1 MLAPPIGGGQL
12 DNLITTFVAMDT
24 DGDGTVDFHEFC
36 IGMTGKAKGPFDGLS
51 DYDVN
56 RLIDKFLDYA
66 NMIKRERALAYIETP
81 SEGGNDHCKVATF
94 KSLFTPQQKATTM
107 LGEGKQDIEMEFDDE
122 DSEIIR
128 IKRFERLSHLF
139 LLECSLMLRPEFHS

>member
-1 MLAPPIGGGQL
+1 MLAPPVGGGQL

-56 RLIDKFLDYA
+56 RLIETFLEYA
-66 NMIKRERALAYIETP
+66 NKIKRDLSLKYIKNP
-81 SEGGNDHCKVATF
+81 SSDGNDYSKVAVF
-94 KSLFTPQQKATTM
+94 KSLFTPLQNANMRTNGDEKEED
-107 LGEGKQDIEMEFDDE
+107 GEMTWDDE

-128 IKRFERLSHLF
+128 IRRCAVNMYAYNSIYYLCIYS
-139 LLECSLMLRPEFHS
+139 